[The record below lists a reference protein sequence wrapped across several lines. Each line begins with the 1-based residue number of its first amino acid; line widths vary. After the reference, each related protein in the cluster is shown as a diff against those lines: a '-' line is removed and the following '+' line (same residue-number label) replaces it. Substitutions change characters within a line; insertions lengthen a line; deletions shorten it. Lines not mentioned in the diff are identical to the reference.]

1 MKYNSIE
8 NTNSKKVLIK
18 KFETRLLKEGKQT
31 KARLI
36 LVNIFNHFKNLNENP
51 FFIIEKAISNVK
63 PFFII
68 KTVQK
73 GKQHIIMPLP
83 IINENKRISLAIKYL
98 ISNAKRHSENSL
110 SLNLIKELKDASLN
124 KGFTKQQQQE
134 MHEIVLLNRK
144 KIQLTTRNAPLVF
157 K

>member
-51 FFIIEKAISNVK
+51 FFIIEKEISNFK
-63 PFFII
+63 PFFYY
-68 KTVQK
+68 K
-73 GKQHIIMPLP
+73 
-83 IINENKRISLAIKYL
+83 NSSKR
-98 ISNAKRHSENSL
+98 
-110 SLNLIKELKDASLN
+110 
-124 KGFTKQQQQE
+124 
-134 MHEIVLLNRK
+134 
-144 KIQLTTRNAPLVF
+144 
-157 K
+157 

>member
-1 MKYNSIE
+1 MNYNSTNIE
-8 NTNSKKVLIK
+8 NSNKILIK

-31 KARLI
+31 KARSILI
-36 LVNIFNHFKNLNENP
+36 EIFTHFKNLNENP
-51 FFIIEKAISNVK
+51 FFLIEKAISNVK

-73 GKQHIIMPLP
+73 GKQHIVMPLP
-83 IINENKRISLAIKYL
+83 IISENKRISLAIKSL
-98 ISNAKRHSENSL
+98 IANAKKHSENSL

-124 KGFTKQQQQE
+124 KGFTKQQQQDL
-134 MHEIVLLNRK
+134 HEIVLLNRK
-144 KIQLTTRNAPLVF
+144 KIQLNNENSNIIF